1 MRVAQLVQRTPYPGT
16 LTIGCPSLLH
26 ALIAQR
32 LSIAMLL
39 CPKQQPMVIAC
50 VREVGTELLHQAR
63 IVEQD
68 SPVIASLT
76 PT

>member
-1 MRVAQLVQRTPYPGT
+1 
-16 LTIGCPSLLH
+16 
-26 ALIAQR
+26 